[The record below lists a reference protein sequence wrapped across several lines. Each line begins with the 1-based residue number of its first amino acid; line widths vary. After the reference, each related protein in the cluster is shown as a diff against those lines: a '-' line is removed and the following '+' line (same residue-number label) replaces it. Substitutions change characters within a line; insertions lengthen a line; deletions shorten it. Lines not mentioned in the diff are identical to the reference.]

1 MFHFIRNRSET
12 ERTVSKWHWP
22 ASLSCQGLCGL
33 LKRGTVHSVPTK
45 PKSLPD
51 GGFARV
57 FDCWCPCQA
66 HGACARIWQSEWD
79 LVLVTPADAS
89 LLLTISCQDELRR
102 IACAKRFQGIFHQVL
117 TLLQYESECSELF
130 FYLDFDSLYL
140 GLVLLGKMDAV

>member
-1 MFHFIRNRSET
+1 M
-12 ERTVSKWHWP
+12 
-22 ASLSCQGLCGL
+22 
-33 LKRGTVHSVPTK
+33 
-45 PKSLPD
+45 
-51 GGFARV
+51 
-57 FDCWCPCQA
+57 
-66 HGACARIWQSEWD
+66 
-79 LVLVTPADAS
+79 LVTPADAS